1 MGRGGG
7 ITLRRLAVS
16 ALGLAQ
22 DNQRKSRDRTSEVNL
37 YGMERPLDPFL
48 IFSLPECEFPIG
60 KPLNDF
66 MTGWY
71 NPLPIGQVA
80 PNSAGSA

>member
-16 ALGLAQ
+16 ALGPAQ
-22 DNQRKSRDRTSEVNL
+22 DNKRKSRDRSSEVNL

-66 MTGWY
+66 RQ
-71 NPLPIGQVA
+71 PV
-80 PNSAGSA
+80 